1 MLYREISIKWG
12 LTEKK
17 RLLTGIRKW
26 GLMLGYTNRIA
37 RVNLSIGKV
46 SIEET
51 PGWLIDTF
59 IGGKGFVYGI
69 LSREVKPGTNPLS
82 SDNKIIV
89 AAGALAG
96 LAPASAKTIVGAV
109 SPLSGLIHDTSVGEW
124 FSYMLRGA
132 GFDALIIEGASKEP
146 VYLWVNK
153 GKVEIRDASRIWGLT
168 TREATRAVR
177 EETNRAASV
186 MVIGPAGEN
195 LVKISNIMVEGERAG
210 GRGGLGAVFGS
221 KKLKAIAAHGVPDI
235 KVADPNGFLNAALEI
250 YRRFQTSPNTSES
263 REFGTTN
270 GLMYSGSIGTAPAF
284 NYSRPKLEEGLARK
298 LTGAHFKELGLE
310 VNFPQKPIKI
320 IGALCPVKCS
330 RWFKIPGEEDYV
342 KPEYETLG
350 LVGSATG
357 VFDERYFLKANRL
370 VNDLGLDAI
379 GAGNVIG
386 WAMELYEKGL
396 LTKEDTGGVELKF
409 GNGEA
414 LIKMIEDIAYQ
425 RGLGKVLA
433 QGVAD
438 AAEILGKGAEYAVHF
453 KKIALPAWYPN
464 GPLRGLVI
472 SYLTADVG
480 GSHLRGW
487 PQMHDPGTP
496 LKNTVE
502 SMISDR
508 DRKVAMDS
516 MGLCVFNPYSVDDM
530 VKLYNL
536 ATGRNVN
543 GEYVLRVSTRID
555 TIARI
560 WHVLLGYIDVWSQVP
575 RKMIVDEEGP
585 KYKREEIEEAIRE
598 FYRLRGWDTET
609 GLPAHE
615 YLRQLGIEWMI
626 PYRDEAERV
635 LRQYT
640 PKE

>member
-1 MLYREISIKWG
+1 MFSY
-12 LTEKK
+12 
-17 RLLTGIRKW
+17 TGK
-26 GLMLGYTNRIA
+26 IA
-37 RVNLSIGKV
+37 RVNLTTGKV
-46 SIEET
+46 TIEET
-51 PGWLIDTF
+51 PNWLMDLF

-82 SDNKIIV
+82 SENKIVV

-132 GFDALIIEGASKEP
+132 GFDALIIEGASSSP

-153 GKVEIRDASRIWGLT
+153 GRVEVRDASRIWSMT
-168 TREATRAVR
+168 TREATKAVR

-235 KVADPNGFLNAALEI
+235 KVADPRGFLDAALEI
-250 YRRFQTSPNTSES
+250 YRRFQTSTETSES

-270 GLMYSGSIGTAPAF
+270 GLMYSGSIGTSPAF
-284 NYSRPKLEEGLARK
+284 NYGRPRLEEDLARR
-298 LTGAHFKELGLE
+298 LSGAHFRELGLE

-330 RWFKIPGEEDYV
+330 RWFRIPGEEDFV

-350 LVGSATG
+350 LIGSATG

-370 VNDLGLDAI
+370 ANDLGLDAI
-379 GAGNVIG
+379 GVGNVIG

-396 LTKEDTGGVELKF
+396 ITKEDTGGLELRF

-414 LIKMIEDIAYQ
+414 LVKLIEDIAYQ
-425 RGLGKVLA
+425 RGFGKVLA

-487 PQMHDPGTP
+487 PQMHDPDTP

-502 SMISDR
+502 SMINDR
-508 DRKVAMDS
+508 DRKVVMDL
-516 MGLCVFNPYSVDDM
+516 MGLCIFNPYSVDDM
-530 VKLYNL
+530 AKLYNL
-536 ATGRNVN
+536 ATGKNIDN
-543 GEYVLRVSTRID
+543 NHLLRVSTRID

-560 WHVLLGYIDVWSQVP
+560 WHILLGYIDVWSQVP
-575 RKMIVDEEGP
+575 RKMIVDEQGP
-585 KYKREEIEEAIRE
+585 RFRREEIEEAVRE
-598 FYRLRGWDTET
+598 FYRLRGWDPET
-609 GLPAHE
+609 GLPSHE
-615 YLRQLGIEWMI
+615 YLRNMGLDWMI
-626 PYRDEAERV
+626 QYRDEAEKV
-635 LRQYT
+635 LRQYSVG
-640 PKE
+640 K

>member
-1 MLYREISIKWG
+1 
-12 LTEKK
+12 
-17 RLLTGIRKW
+17 
-26 GLMLGYTNRIA
+26 MLGYTNRIA

-640 PKE
+640 PKK